1 MSPFV
6 RHTSSVAPPWR
17 RTASFP
23 DLAGTATLREH
34 YRISCLILALS
45 PTLAWPTFPIPIL
58 FPTYF
63 RYHHHHYLFSY
74 LEKRIISS
82 LLSFL
87 PHFFSPLYIYSIMLS
102 IVPSFPNFQHKRIL
116 RKGSRFR
123 FALVVYFH
131 RGIFRPGSF
140 RIDPRYPADGI
151 AQREFSKRGEVT
163 LRISR
168 VFSFLFFPF
177 LSLFPPGCLAAFP
190 PPESG
195 WCPILGINR
204 VARSVCQM
212 LHVL

>member
-1 MSPFV
+1 MAVNRKLSRPSWN
-6 RHTSSVAPPWR
+6 RYPAR
-17 RTASFP
+17 
-23 DLAGTATLREH
+23 
-34 YRISCLILALS
+34 ALS
-45 PTLAWPTFPIPIL
+45 HQLLNPCFIAYARLAHISDTDTLPYLFPISSSSLSL
-58 FPTYF
+58 F
-63 RYHHHHYLFSY
+63 L
-74 LEKRIISS
+74 LGKEDNSS

-116 RKGSRFR
+116 RKGNRFR

>member
-1 MSPFV
+1 MAANRKLSRPSWN
-6 RHTSSVAPPWR
+6 RYPAR
-17 RTASFP
+17 
-23 DLAGTATLREH
+23 
-34 YRISCLILALS
+34 ALS
-45 PTLAWPTFPIPIL
+45 HQLLNPCFIAYARLAYISDTDTLLYLFPISSSLSL
-58 FPTYF
+58 F
-63 RYHHHHYLFSY
+63 L
-74 LEKRIISS
+74 LGKEDNSS

-195 WCPILGINR
+195 WCPHSR
-204 VARSVCQM
+204 
-212 LHVL
+212 HK

>member
-1 MSPFV
+1 MAVNRKLSRPSWN
-6 RHTSSVAPPWR
+6 RYPAR
-17 RTASFP
+17 
-23 DLAGTATLREH
+23 
-34 YRISCLILALS
+34 ALS
-45 PTLAWPTFPIPIL
+45 HQLLNPCFIAYARLAHISDTDTLPYLFPISSSSLSL
-58 FPTYF
+58 F
-63 RYHHHHYLFSY
+63 L
-74 LEKRIISS
+74 LGKEDNSS

-116 RKGSRFR
+116 RKESRFR

>member
-1 MSPFV
+1 MAVNRKLSRPSWN
-6 RHTSSVAPPWR
+6 RYPAR
-17 RTASFP
+17 
-23 DLAGTATLREH
+23 
-34 YRISCLILALS
+34 ALS
-45 PTLAWPTFPIPIL
+45 HQLLNLCFIAYARLAHISDTDTLPYLFPISSSLSL
-58 FPTYF
+58 F
-63 RYHHHHYLFSY
+63 L
-74 LEKRIISS
+74 LGKEDNSS

>member
-1 MSPFV
+1 MAVNRKLSRPSWN
-6 RHTSSVAPPWR
+6 RYPAR
-17 RTASFP
+17 
-23 DLAGTATLREH
+23 
-34 YRISCLILALS
+34 ALS
-45 PTLAWPTFPIPIL
+45 HQLLNPCFIAYARLAHISDTDTLPYLFPISSSSLSL
-58 FPTYF
+58 F
-63 RYHHHHYLFSY
+63 L
-74 LEKRIISS
+74 LGKEDNSS

-116 RKGSRFR
+116 RKGNRFR

-131 RGIFRPGSF
+131 RGIFRPDSF

>member
-1 MSPFV
+1 MAVNRKLSRPSWN
-6 RHTSSVAPPWR
+6 RYPAR
-17 RTASFP
+17 
-23 DLAGTATLREH
+23 
-34 YRISCLILALS
+34 ALS
-45 PTLAWPTFPIPIL
+45 HQLLNPCFIAYARLAHISDTDTLPYLFPISSSSLSL
-58 FPTYF
+58 F
-63 RYHHHHYLFSY
+63 L
-74 LEKRIISS
+74 LGKEDNSS

-116 RKGSRFR
+116 RKRSRFR